1 MTITSVCVRACVCVC
16 VCARACAL
24 YEIFTSIFLNLLCNF
39 TVNNCIILFQVSKKP
54 VMTRTRISLYSQIY
68 LSCSHLRQAH
78 NHSYALSERGKTL
91 DALNAV
97 K

>member
-1 MTITSVCVRACVCVC
+1 MCMGGHDNNVSVRACVCV
-16 VCARACAL
+16 RAL

-39 TVNNCIILFQVSKKP
+39 TVNNCIILFQVFKKP

-91 DALNAV
+91 DAFNAV

>member
-1 MTITSVCVRACVCVC
+1 MGGHDNNVSVRACVCVH
-16 VCARACAL
+16 AL
-24 YEIFTSIFLNLLCNF
+24 YEIFTSIFLYLLCNF
-39 TVNNCIILFQVSKKP
+39 TVDNCIILFQVSKKP
-54 VMTRTRISLYSQIY
+54 VMARTRISLYSQIY

-91 DALNAV
+91 DAFNAV

>member
-1 MTITSVCVRACVCVC
+1 MGGHDNNVSVCACVCV
-16 VCARACAL
+16 RAL

-39 TVNNCIILFQVSKKP
+39 TVNNCIILFQVFKKP

-91 DALNAV
+91 DAFNAV